1 MNQNTY
7 KIFYKAITDSFGEDS
22 KGNNINDVSLT
33 EVLQKAAGD
42 DGIEVHKEEIR
53 NAILHF
59 YSTKG
64 VKAFV
69 FFRGGTIQTKTR
81 IVDLENNL
89 YVNALASEFQE
100 IFQTAT
106 MSSDIK
112 GVSFIAPDMT
122 KSLLAFL
129 SNIEEVEQKKEI
141 IKSALKKILELGPRD
156 ALFFMSDKIMIK
168 KFVGTEKKKE
178 GPVRRSFDHI
188 PQEALE
194 YIETEMRKKGL
205 DDKIQVMLREMFK
218 DELNF
223 RKIDNFYFAKNFIR
237 LLQEK
242 FVKFLSP
249 YLTEESEENVIAFSN
264 YILRKDFDKL
274 LASMAKELIRLLLE
288 KDSNAEV
295 FIKFYNGDTA
305 FASNGKRFQK
315 PDIKDDRGGRWNNS
329 TIFQVGL
336 QRKKGL
342 ETIKEAKEAIIKTQG
357 AIKKFEADLESSE
370 ALIEKKKNM
379 LNEVA
384 KQYQEYNA
392 GTAKN
397 KEQIHELKTAMT
409 KEKEAEK
416 QQALQEQI
424 SQLSIEVKN
433 NFKHEEENLK
443 QKKKLENEV
452 EKQQISNTILKKD
465 LDAYRKKLD
474 NNAKKLEELLKNQ
487 EPLDEKY
494 NTIVHALAKT
504 LSSFRGA

>member
-1 MNQNTY
+1 MNQETY
-7 KIFYKAITDSFGEDS
+7 KIFYAAINNAFGKDS
-22 KGNNINDVSLT
+22 KGHRINDAGLSA
-33 EVLQKAAGD
+33 VLKEAVRE
-42 DGIEVHKEEIR
+42 DGIAPHKEEIR

-69 FFRGGTIQTKTR
+69 FFRNGEIQTKTR

-89 YVNALASEFQE
+89 YVNALASEFQD
-100 IFQTAT
+100 IFQTAS
-106 MSSDIK
+106 MASDIK

-168 KFVGTEKKKE
+168 KFVETEKKKE

-194 YIETEMRKKGL
+194 YIEKEMRKKGL
-205 DDKIQVMLREMFK
+205 DEKIQKMLREMFK

-249 YLTEESEENVIAFSN
+249 FLTEESEANIIAFSN

-274 LASMAKELIRLLLE
+274 LGSMGKELVRLLLE
-288 KDSNAEV
+288 KDSNAEA

-305 FASNGKRFQK
+305 FAANGKRFQK
-315 PDIKDDRGGRWNNS
+315 PDIKDDRGGRWNHS
-329 TIFQVGL
+329 TIFQVSI

-342 ETIKEAKEAIIKTQG
+342 ETIKDSKEAIVKTQE
-357 AIKKFEADLESSE
+357 AIKKFEADLESAE
-370 ALIEKKKNM
+370 AFIEKKKTL
-379 LNEVA
+379 LNDVA
-384 KQYQEYNA
+384 QQYQEYNT
-392 GTAKN
+392 GTAEK
-397 KEQIHELKTAMT
+397 KEKIHELKTTLT
-409 KEKEAEK
+409 KEKTPEK
-416 QQALQEQI
+416 QKELQEQVN
-424 SQLSIEVKN
+424 QLSIDVKN
-433 NFKHEEENLK
+433 NFKNEEENLK
-443 QKKKLENEV
+443 QKKKLESEV
-452 EKQQISNTILKKD
+452 EKQQINITILKKD

-474 NNAKKLEELLKNQ
+474 NNARKLEELLKSQ